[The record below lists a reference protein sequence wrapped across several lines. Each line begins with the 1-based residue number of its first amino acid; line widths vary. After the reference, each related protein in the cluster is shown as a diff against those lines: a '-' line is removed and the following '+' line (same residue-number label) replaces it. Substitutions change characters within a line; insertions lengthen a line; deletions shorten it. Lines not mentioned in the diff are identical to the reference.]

1 MDKIAKVPHLRE
13 ELDWL
18 DQTYGVEKE
27 GFFHQEH
34 WQLLVAIMLS
44 AQSTD
49 KQVDEVL
56 PKLYG
61 RFPTVQEIAQATEEE
76 IGEEIKSVGLYKSK
90 AKHVKSC
97 CMQLAERYGGEVP
110 TTIEELV
117 KLAGVGR
124 KTATLFLA
132 DAYGIPGIFFVHTI
146 SPRAFHTMP
155 AVHIRCIL
163 LFLRYKCS
171 CRDKSAEN

>member
-76 IGEEIKSVGLYKSK
+76 IGEEIKSVGLYKSRQSMLNPVVCSLQNNM
-90 AKHVKSC
+90 AVK
-97 CMQLAERYGGEVP
+97 
-110 TTIEELV
+110 
-117 KLAGVGR
+117 
-124 KTATLFLA
+124 
-132 DAYGIPGIFFVHTI
+132 
-146 SPRAFHTMP
+146 
-155 AVHIRCIL
+155 
-163 LFLRYKCS
+163 
-171 CRDKSAEN
+171 CRRRSKSW

>member
-97 CMQLAERYGGEVP
+97 CMQLADNM
-110 TTIEELV
+110 
-117 KLAGVGR
+117 A
-124 KTATLFLA
+124 A
-132 DAYGIPGIFFVHTI
+132 
-146 SPRAFHTMP
+146 
-155 AVHIRCIL
+155 
-163 LFLRYKCS
+163 KCRRRS
-171 CRDKSAEN
+171 KSW